1 MKYTQTHIANIVV
14 TLALTLTMAGPAW
27 ATGADNGR
35 RGLRTVCIDPGHG
48 GNDPGCV
55 SRDKKTHESKIALDI
70 SKRLNR
76 MITEGY
82 PSVKVV
88 MTRSTDVFIPLDKR
102 AEIANKNDANLFISI
117 HVNMVSNTSPNGYS
131 IHVLGQSSHKDR
143 DLFAYNMNVC
153 RRENSVI
160 MLEDGYS
167 EKYQGFDPSDPE
179 SFIFFNLMQNA
190 HLEQS
195 LLFAQDVEHAM
206 NAGPIKKSRGI
217 WQDPFFVLWKTSM
230 PAVLIEVGFMSNAGD
245 LAVLRTEEGRNKIA
259 EDIYNAFKVFKKR
272 YDGSVNAG
280 TPEEVAVTK
289 AEPAPKTAE
298 KVAQAPV
305 KTGKVYGVQVLAS
318 AKDMKDT
325 DPFFKGYK
333 PMKIKSGSLYKYI
346 IGVSD
351 TKSKTEV
358 EYGKIRKSF
367 AGSFI
372 VAVDG
377 DVITRIK

>member
-1 MKYTQTHIANIVV
+1 MNFSIKSKDF
-14 TLALTLTMAGPAW
+14 LMLKSLPMA
-27 ATGADNGR
+27 
-35 RGLRTVCIDPGHG
+35 V
-48 GNDPGCV
+48 
-55 SRDKKTHESKIALDI
+55 ESLIL
-70 SKRLNR
+70 
-76 MITEGY
+76 
-82 PSVKVV
+82 
-88 MTRSTDVFIPLDKR
+88 
-102 AEIANKNDANLFISI
+102 
-117 HVNMVSNTSPNGYS
+117 
-131 IHVLGQSSHKDR
+131 
-143 DLFAYNMNVC
+143 
-153 RRENSVI
+153 
-160 MLEDGYS
+160 
-167 EKYQGFDPSDPE
+167 
-179 SFIFFNLMQNA
+179 
-190 HLEQS
+190 
-195 LLFAQDVEHAM
+195 
-206 NAGPIKKSRGI
+206 PI
-217 WQDPFFVLWKTSM
+217 
-230 PAVLIEVGFMSNAGD
+230 
-245 LAVLRTEEGRNKIA
+245 
-259 EDIYNAFKVFKKR
+259 FKKR

-280 TPEEVAVTK
+280 TSEEVAVTK

-298 KVAQAPV
+298 KVAQVPV

>member
-1 MKYTQTHIANIVV
+1 MQTHIANIVV

-160 MLEDGYS
+160 CSRMIIQRSIRGS
-167 EKYQGFDPSDPE
+167 IRAIRSH
-179 SFIFFNLMQNA
+179 SF
-190 HLEQS
+190 S
-195 LLFAQDVEHAM
+195 L
-206 NAGPIKKSRGI
+206 I
-217 WQDPFFVLWKTSM
+217 
-230 PAVLIEVGFMSNAGD
+230 
-245 LAVLRTEEGRNKIA
+245 
-259 EDIYNAFKVFKKR
+259 
-272 YDGSVNAG
+272 
-280 TPEEVAVTK
+280 
-289 AEPAPKTAE
+289 
-298 KVAQAPV
+298 
-305 KTGKVYGVQVLAS
+305 
-318 AKDMKDT
+318 
-325 DPFFKGYK
+325 
-333 PMKIKSGSLYKYI
+333 
-346 IGVSD
+346 
-351 TKSKTEV
+351 
-358 EYGKIRKSF
+358 
-367 AGSFI
+367 
-372 VAVDG
+372 
-377 DVITRIK
+377 